1 MSCSKTVIEVDYV
14 KYAEMF
20 GFKNPGSGKATW
32 NALKRKLKRMG
43 EGDGAGGTYQSLFF
57 IGRIFLELDSWSYK
71 TLAVIDCSLC

>member
-1 MSCSKTVIEVDYV
+1 MSCSKTAIEVDYV

-43 EGDGAGGTYQSLFF
+43 EGGGAGGTYRSLSF
-57 IGRIFLELDSWSYK
+57 S
-71 TLAVIDCSLC
+71 